1 MISSDEKCASA
12 ILDFEAMIK
21 AEQSSLSFQ
30 SSDFNLGNV
39 GTADD
44 FLDNLFKQEH
54 TIPDASASADIEGI
68 YFDDSTLDFNDLCR
82 LGLDVCGTSF
92 SEFQ

>member
-21 AEQSSLSFQ
+21 AEQSNPTFQ
-30 SSDFNLGNV
+30 IPDFNPGTV
-39 GTADD
+39 GTVDD

-54 TIPDASASADIEGI
+54 TIPDFEAFS
-68 YFDDSTLDFNDLCR
+68 FDDSTLDFNDLCR
-82 LGLDVCGTSF
+82 LGLDGSGTSF
-92 SEFQ
+92 PEF